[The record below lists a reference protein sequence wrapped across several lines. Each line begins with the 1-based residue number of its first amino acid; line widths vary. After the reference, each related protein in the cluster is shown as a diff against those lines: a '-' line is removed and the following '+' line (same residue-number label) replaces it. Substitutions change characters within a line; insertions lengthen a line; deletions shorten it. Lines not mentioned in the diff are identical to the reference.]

1 MSLGDEKQDIAAFM
15 FLLVDASLSV
25 MVLVNDSA
33 AAISLNAICQV
44 ANDGHEIFFRDIL
57 VLYAFVCV

>member
-25 MVLVNDSA
+25 MVLVDSA